1 MSARI
6 DLVERALAAGVGM
19 SEDDLSEIFTDDA
32 TVWSPIMF
40 ATGPEELAEAFV
52 DRELAF
58 DNHVVSIRS
67 IDEFGARVFVEWQ
80 LDADHV
86 DASVLTDDAVIE
98 ETGRHVFMGVASVFD
113 FRGDKVCAVR
123 SYFDSLALLEQI
135 VD

>member
-1 MSARI
+1 VSART

-19 SEDDLSEIFTDDA
+19 SDDDLLEIFTEDA
-32 TVWSPIMF
+32 SVWSPIMF
-40 ATGPEELAEAFV
+40 ANGTAALAEAFA

-86 DASVLTDDAVIE
+86 DAYVLTDDAIIE
-98 ETGRHVFMGVASVFD
+98 QTGRHVFMGVASVFD

>member
-1 MSARI
+1 VSARTDI
-6 DLVERALAAGVGM
+6 VERALAAGVGM
-19 SEDDLSEIFTDDA
+19 SGADLSEIFTDDA
-32 TVWSPIMF
+32 SVWSPIMF
-40 ATGPEELAEAFV
+40 AAGTAELAEAFA

-80 LDADHV
+80 LDAEHV
-86 DASVLTDDAVIE
+86 DAYVLTDDAIIE
-98 ETGRHVFMGVASVFD
+98 QTGRHVFMGVASVFD